1 VYSCGPPAI
10 WTASLLFSYVDII
23 EGSKRRNPVF
33 PPNYQSTYSNI
44 AFVLLGIVLEKV
56 SGRTYQEALDCSI
69 LQPLGMRKTTV
80 QKPEDSEG
88 VIPAIRNDWYYVAGA
103 YDP

>member
-1 VYSCGPPAI
+1 
-10 WTASLLFSYVDII
+10 
-23 EGSKRRNPVF
+23 
-33 PPNYQSTYSNI
+33 
-44 AFVLLGIVLEKV
+44 VLEKV

-88 VIPAIRNDWYYVAGA
+88 VIPAMRNDWYYVAGA